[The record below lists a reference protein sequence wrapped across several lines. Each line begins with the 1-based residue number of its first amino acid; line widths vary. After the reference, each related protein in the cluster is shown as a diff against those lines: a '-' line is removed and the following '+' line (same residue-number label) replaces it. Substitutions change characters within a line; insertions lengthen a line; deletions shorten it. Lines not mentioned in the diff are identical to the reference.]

1 MKTLK
6 QEQVQGHD
14 WRDLDTLRADLTTFF
29 QITYNHE
36 RLHSAL
42 GYQTPAAFEVQLAGY
57 HTGASTSRSGA
68 RGLTAPSPHS
78 PVYNRPSI
86 IAVPSFFVSS
96 EGCTPNCVSIFP
108 PIFPVPIFPIRAG
121 KVKGRAASFIFLRQV
136 NNAGFWV
143 A

>member
-42 GYQTPAAFEVQLAGY
+42 GYQTPAAFEQQLTSPQS
-57 HTGASTSRSGA
+57 TGASTSRSGA
-68 RGLTAPSPHS
+68 RGLTAPSPH
-78 PVYNRPSI
+78 
-86 IAVPSFFVSS
+86 
-96 EGCTPNCVSIFP
+96 TPLPRLQSAQQNICP
-108 PIFPVPIFPIRAG
+108 
-121 KVKGRAASFIFLRQV
+121 
-136 NNAGFWV
+136 
-143 A
+143 